1 MNVYTVY
8 LHDDKG
14 SVVINADDWVITTSG
29 HLLLMRDKKKV
40 ACFSAGSWSHVLLAV
55 SGA

>member
-8 LHDDKG
+8 LRGDKA
-14 SVVINADDWVITTSG
+14 VVINADDWVITTSG

-40 ACFSAGSWSHVLLAV
+40 ACFSAGSWSHILLAV